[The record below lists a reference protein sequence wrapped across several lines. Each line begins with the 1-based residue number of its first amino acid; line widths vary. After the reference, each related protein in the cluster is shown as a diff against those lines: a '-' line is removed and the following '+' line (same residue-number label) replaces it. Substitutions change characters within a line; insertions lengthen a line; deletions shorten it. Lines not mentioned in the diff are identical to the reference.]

1 MNKLT
6 RSRFRHLLFLLP
18 LGAGIGLLIGLVFGD
33 LKFGVLVGTGFGT
46 AYALLLTIRNPG

>member
-18 LGAGIGLLIGLVFGD
+18 LGAGIVLLIGLIFGD

-46 AYALLLTIRNPG
+46 AYALLLIIRNPG